1 MTKARNIFLRT
12 ARNISGGRCDDIGST
27 FVGASVATRLLMDEA
42 MKEHMELLDH
52 NKSLLEGAVWLGKQ
66 SWRLLEYV
74 YAMKSLGS

>member
-42 MKEHMELLDH
+42 MK
-52 NKSLLEGAVWLGKQ
+52 
-66 SWRLLEYV
+66 
-74 YAMKSLGS
+74 